1 MYLTSTKIQCL
12 MVSVLCVCVFAG
24 CTTQKG
30 GPPLKRLYDI
40 EVETVTGDAVRL
52 DSYSGK
58 VMLIVNTASK
68 CGFTG
73 QYEGLQALYD
83 KYSSQ
88 GLIVLGFPSNDFLGQ
103 EPGTNQE
110 IQSFCKLNYGVT
122 FPVFAKISVKGDNQ
136 HPLYQYL
143 TSKTTNSEFG
153 GKISWNFNKFIID
166 RQGNVLA
173 RFGSRT
179 KPDAPKLIAQLETAL
194 AQGQDSATR
203 QTE

>member
-1 MYLTSTKIQCL
+1 MRLTGNKLHCL
-12 MVSVLCVCVFAG
+12 IGCICCVFVFMG
-24 CTTQKG
+24 CSTQKG
-30 GPPLKRLYDI
+30 GSPVTRLYDI
-40 EVETVTGDAVRL
+40 EVETADGETVALDA
-52 DSYSGK
+52 YSGK

-83 KYSSQ
+83 KYRSE
-88 GLIVLGFPSNDFLGQ
+88 GLVVLGFPANDFLSQ

-122 FPVFAKISVKGDNQ
+122 FPVFAKISVKGKNQ
-136 HPLYQYL
+136 HPLYHYL
-143 TSKTTNSEFG
+143 TSKETNPEFG

-166 RQGNVLA
+166 REGNVLA

-179 KPDAPKLIAQLETAL
+179 KPESPELMARLEAAMAL
-194 AQGQDSATR
+194 
-203 QTE
+203 